1 MFITSKSKIVPF
13 AYKECHDLR
22 VEPLC
27 LDCECSVAMQ
37 TNHDENVARGELVE
51 MRIDQLNEGVN
62 IDKVNDVCS
71 AAKILMKLRPELSEE
86 YPAAVVLYNPTKE
99 PHLLKW
105 LLVDQFGQIEPFF
118 NVPKVDVPEN
128 GATLDEAPHNRIFY
142 DPVGAIAALRKDVID
157 EIDVLREETKVK
169 EENDQAR
176 ADAKKPLIDLI
187 NKCQQF

>member
-13 AYKECHDLR
+13 AYKEGNDLR
-22 VEPLC
+22 VEPMC
-27 LDCECSVAMQ
+27 PDCECAVTTQ
-37 TNHDENVARGELVE
+37 TNYDENVVRGELVE
-51 MRIDQLNEGVN
+51 MRIDRLNEGVN

-105 LLVDQFGQIEPFF
+105 LLVDKFGQIEPFF

-128 GATLDEAPHNRIFY
+128 GATLDEAPQNRIFY
-142 DPVGAIAALRKDVID
+142 DPVGAIAALRKDVVD
-157 EIDVLREETKVK
+157 EIDVLREEIKTQEV
-169 EENDQAR
+169 NDQAR
-176 ADAKKPLIDLI
+176 ANAKKPLIDLI

>member
-1 MFITSKSKIVPF
+1 MFITSQSKIVPF
-13 AYKECHDLR
+13 AYKEGNDLR

-27 LDCECSVAMQ
+27 LDCECAVTMQ
-37 TNHDENVARGELVE
+37 TNYDENVARGELVE

-71 AAKILMKLRPELSEE
+71 AAKILMNLRPELSEE
-86 YPAAVVLYNPTKE
+86 YPAAVILYNPTKE
-99 PHLLKW
+99 PHILKW
-105 LLVDQFGQIEPFF
+105 LLVDKFGQIEPFF

-128 GATLDEAPHNRIFY
+128 GSTLDEAPQNRIFY
-142 DPVGAIAALRKDVID
+142 DPVGAIAALRKDVVD
-157 EIDVLREETKVK
+157 EIDVLREETKTK